1 MHRLT
6 LKNGQKMEFKDKQHC
21 DCYSDNNRNA
31 CIRGI
36 DGKSQDLRSFIKE
49 LWVKL
54 VNPNEVFPD
63 DDEEFDDFLDI
74 ELQDDSS
81 VSGLI
86 AYLYQQMY
94 TKANLYEALKE
105 YENMEESGQLVKEEV
120 TEVEITGENVA
131 IGCKIGACK
140 CGQMLRDYEKYCSEC
155 GRKLLWL
162 TS

>member
-1 MHRLT
+1 MRRLT
-6 LKNGQKMEFKDKQHC
+6 IRDGEVLNFTNKLHN
-21 DCYSDNNRNA
+21 DCYANSEKNA
-31 CIRGI
+31 CIRWI
-36 DGKSQDLRSFIKE
+36 DGKSQDLRSFIKDI
-49 LWVKL
+49 WCRL
-54 VNPNEVFPD
+54 VNQEEVFPD